1 MKTCN
6 VNALFDRSGTVK
18 HCAPQS
24 MLFDSWVMFKR
35 CLVISLRN
43 PETLLTAT
51 IIPFF
56 LMLLFSMVFGSIS
69 DVGDFNYIDFIVPGI
84 ILQSIGQASQFSA
97 MNVATDMTKGIIDR
111 FRCMSIS
118 KSAVLIGHTGAGT
131 IRGVI
136 SNMVIILTALV
147 LGFRPRAGFVEW
159 LLVIAL
165 LLLINITVT
174 LIAVLCGMVSKSAEG
189 ASGLLMPLFILPFM
203 SSGFAPV
210 DAMPS
215 GIRGFVAMQPMTP
228 MIDGIRALTLDLPI
242 GNDIWLALAWCAA
255 LGVVSFTVSVRLYN
269 RKIS

>member
-1 MKTCN
+1 MKKN
-6 VNALFDRSGTVK
+6 NINILFD
-18 HCAPQS
+18 A
-24 MLFDSWVMFKR
+24 WVMFKR
-35 CLVISLRN
+35 CLIISMRN

-56 LMLLFSMVFGSIS
+56 LMFLFSTVFGSIS

-97 MNVATDMTKGIIDR
+97 MNVTVDMTKGIIDR

-118 KSAVLIGHTGAGT
+118 KSAVLIGHTGAGM

-136 SNMVIILTALV
+136 SNTVIILTALI
-147 LGFRPRAGFVEW
+147 LGFRPQAGFIDW
-159 LLVIAL
+159 LLVISL

-174 LIAVLCGMVSKSAEG
+174 LIAVLCGMISKSVEG

-210 DAMPS
+210 DTMPT
-215 GIRGFVAMQPMTP
+215 GIRWFAAMQPMTP
-228 MIDGIRALTLDLPI
+228 MIDSLRALTLDLPL
-242 GNDIWLALAWCAA
+242 GNSLWQALAWCVA
-255 LGVVSFTVSVRLYN
+255 LSIVSFTVSMRRYLRV
-269 RKIS
+269 K